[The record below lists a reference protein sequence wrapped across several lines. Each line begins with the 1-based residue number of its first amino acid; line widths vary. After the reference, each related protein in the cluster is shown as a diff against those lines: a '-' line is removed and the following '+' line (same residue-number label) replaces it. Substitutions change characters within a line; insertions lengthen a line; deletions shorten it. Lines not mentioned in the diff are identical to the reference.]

1 MKVLSLLAAASAA
14 SAHTIFVQLEAGGTT
29 YPVSHG
35 IRTPSYDGPIT
46 DVTSNDLACNGGPN
60 PTTPSDKIITVN
72 AGSTVKAIWRHTL
85 TSGPDDV
92 MDASHKGPTLAY
104 LKKVDNA
111 LTDTGIGGGWFKI
124 QEDGYNNGQWGTSTV
139 ITNGG
144 FQYIDIPSCIPS
156 GQYLL
161 RAEMIALHAAGSTA
175 GAQLYMECAQLNI
188 VGGTGTAS
196 PATYSI
202 PGIYKAND
210 PGLLINIYSMSTSS
224 SYTIPGPAKFT
235 CSGSGG
241 GSGSSP
247 TTSKVSSTLAAA
259 TSTTKAVTSTT
270 LKTSTTAVAQ
280 PTGCT
285 AAQWAQCG
293 GIGFSGCTTCA
304 SPYTCK
310 KQNDYY
316 SQCS

>member
-1 MKVLSLLAAASAA
+1 MKVLPLLAYASAA

-46 DVTSNDLACNGGPN
+46 DVASNDLACNGGPN
-60 PTTPSDKIITVN
+60 PTMPSDKIITVN

-85 TSGPDDV
+85 TSGPGDV

-111 LTDTGIGGGWFKI
+111 LTDSGIGGGWFKI

-139 ITNGG
+139 IENGG
-144 FQYIDIPSCIPS
+144 FHYIDIPSCIPS

-161 RAEMIALHAAGSTA
+161 RAEMIALHAAGSPS
-175 GAQLYMECAQLNI
+175 GAQLYMECAQINI
-188 VGGTGTAS
+188 VGGSGSLPST
-196 PATYSI
+196 TYSI

-210 PGLLINIYSMSTSS
+210 PGLLVNIYSMGTSS

-235 CSGSGG
+235 CGGSGG
-241 GSGSSP
+241 GSNPSP
-247 TTSKVSSTLAAA
+247 GTTTTAKPVSTTS
-259 TSTTKAVTSTT
+259 TKVTSTT
-270 LKTSTTAVAQ
+270 LKTSTTTAVNTQ
-280 PTGCT
+280 PTGCV

-293 GIGFSGCTTCA
+293 GIGFTGCTTCA
-304 SPYTCK
+304 SPYSCK